1 MISEQFIECNYD
13 IVVIG
18 GGMSG
23 ICAALAAA
31 RHGAHTAL
39 IQSRPVL
46 GGNASSEIRMHI
58 AGASCHFGKK
68 NLWETG
74 ILMELMLEN
83 KSRNT
88 YFSYPIWDMVL
99 WEKVRY
105 QENLDLFLNTT
116 LDSVETK
123 DARITAAICRQSTT
137 EKAFRFYAQIFVDA
151 TGNGTLGYF
160 AGAEWR
166 MGSEGREEFNEP
178 DAPAQPNNNTMGNS
192 IMFIASDKGEEVKFK
207 KPSWAHT
214 FTEEDLKLRPHGTYT
229 WYHGEDGIT
238 EEYVP
243 ESGYWWIELGGDTG
257 NIIENAEKVTE
268 ELYKVVY
275 GIWDHLKNAGDH
287 GAANYELDWVGIVPG
302 IRESRRLVGDYL
314 VTETDVLENRIFE
327 DAVAYGGWPMD
338 EHAPHGVYDKDVNPT
353 RFINFPGAY
362 TLPYRSYYSKNISN
376 LMMAGR
382 DISVTKMALGSSR
395 VMGTCA
401 VGGQAVGTAAAMA
414 VHYGCSPREIGSR
427 IHELQQTLLKDDCY
441 IPGFRN
447 EDPDDF
453 ALSANITAT
462 SHTPGN
468 EPGKIVSGVA
478 RVVNEES
485 NCWESETLEKGPQTI
500 MLAFSP
506 RELNQIRITF
516 DPNLSREIMMSMTR
530 TVQEREVKYMPLE
543 LVRDF
548 TVKVFRNGEVIY
560 QQQVKENNQRLCVY
574 NLDAPLTADKV
585 AVEVQ
590 ATYGCPSA
598 RIFEIRLY

>member
-1 MISEQFIECNYD
+1 MIDEKFTNLDYD

-39 IQSRPVL
+39 IQARPVL

-105 QENLDLFLNTT
+105 QENLDLYLNTT
-116 LDSVETK
+116 LDSVET
-123 DARITAAICRQSTT
+123 DGDRITTAICRQATT
-137 EKAFRFYAQIFVDA
+137 EKSFRFGAKIFVDA

-166 MGSEGREEFNEP
+166 MGSEGRDEFAEP
-178 DAPAQPNNNTMGNS
+178 DAPVQPNNNTMGNS

-207 KPSWAHT
+207 KPFWAHT

-302 IRESRRLVGDYL
+302 IRESRRLVG
-314 VTETDVLENRIFE
+314 EGFPCRHRRCRQSESSCP
-327 DAVAYGGWPMD
+327 GG
-338 EHAPHGVYDKDVNPT
+338 
-353 RFINFPGAY
+353 
-362 TLPYRSYYSKNISN
+362 
-376 LMMAGR
+376 
-382 DISVTKMALGSSR
+382 
-395 VMGTCA
+395 
-401 VGGQAVGTAAAMA
+401 
-414 VHYGCSPREIGSR
+414 SP
-427 IHELQQTLLKDDCY
+427 
-441 IPGFRN
+441 
-447 EDPDDF
+447 
-453 ALSANITAT
+453 
-462 SHTPGN
+462 
-468 EPGKIVSGVA
+468 
-478 RVVNEES
+478 
-485 NCWESETLEKGPQTI
+485 
-500 MLAFSP
+500 
-506 RELNQIRITF
+506 
-516 DPNLSREIMMSMTR
+516 
-530 TVQEREVKYMPLE
+530 
-543 LVRDF
+543 
-548 TVKVFRNGEVIY
+548 
-560 QQQVKENNQRLCVY
+560 
-574 NLDAPLTADKV
+574 
-585 AVEVQ
+585 
-590 ATYGCPSA
+590 
-598 RIFEIRLY
+598 